1 MSKIVERCLGEV
13 MVQKAVSASESV
25 FASTKPEGQEPLRQ
39 EVQQLTGDWDSLRSL
54 IADTQRTLDK
64 CLAAWN
70 DFNEIRERTKTWI
83 AEFQK
88 KVCRLYAII
97 LINKTIVPQ
106 QVYSFLLI
114 VTSACLHEHCLVL

>member
-1 MSKIVERCLGEV
+1 

-25 FASTKPEGQEPLRQ
+25 FVSTKPEGQEPLRQ
-39 EVQQLTGDWDSLRSL
+39 EIQQLTGDWDSLRSL
-54 IADTQRTLDK
+54 ITDTQRTLDK

-88 KVCRLYAII
+88 KVCGPCTIVFN
-97 LINKTIVPQ
+97 NKTRVPR
-106 QVYSFLLI
+106 QVYSLFLTVTLHFLLI
-114 VTSACLHEHCLVL
+114 LLMCRVL